1 MNKTSAILVATFAFV
16 SSGVAGAASAEEGKT
31 FDNQLFFRGAYS
43 ALVTNRA
50 NEVFT
55 DTLGTTTLNSSKRG
69 WSMAAGLDLSAM
81 KIEKLGGAN
90 LMGEIFMEYSK
101 FSGQY
106 VTQTTSALLG
116 GTTQSDVAV
125 SEMNVTVA
133 PKARFDGLGNG
144 RFRPFVIPIGMSFL
158 VNSPPS
164 NDSTYLDV
172 GLHFGGGLDVLVV
185 DRISVGADVRYTYGF
200 QETNTNMSYWSTGAY
215 VALNF

>member
-1 MNKTSAILVATFAFV
+1 MGKTSAILVAAFTLV
-16 SSGVAGAASAEEGKT
+16 SSGVADKVSAEETAVLG
-31 FDNQLFFRGAYS
+31 NQLFFRGAYS
-43 ALVTNRA
+43 ALVTSRA

-55 DTLGTTTLNSSKRG
+55 DTLGTTTLNSSKGG

-101 FSGQY
+101 FSGHY

-185 DRISVGADVRYTYGF
+185 ERISVGADVRYTYGF
-200 QETNTNMSYWSTGAY
+200 QETNTNVSYWSTGAY